1 MARIWRWLGASL
13 IIIIGLI
20 WIVRQPPSLARQA
33 AQARLAGNW
42 QQATRLYQQLNQT
55 QPSVPNQ
62 LTLAELYLTRG
73 EWQTA
78 DYQLIEV
85 FRQPLNPEQHQQAW
99 QFYGWAGL
107 QRGDQAA
114 VQTTIRTL
122 ESNPWSHLLRA
133 ELALRVGDLISA
145 INQLNQA
152 QALPQPWQNWA
163 WLRSAELALPNDPSL
178 AQQVLAQIQPQTT
191 GPHLANPWQW
201 QQRIQRMQQLVPQD
215 PTQRILG
222 VASLWSEQGLW
233 QAADL
238 LLSQIP
244 ASDQMASF
252 AANQRALLHWS
263 AGDSAT
269 ALALIATAQ
278 EQWPNVAT
286 LPRTQA
292 KIAASSQQLD
302 LALVA
307 LQQAVNLE
315 PASSENYLVA
325 ATISLSQGDFNGTV
339 AAYNQAIATGPLSGS
354 LALEAANFYI
364 NTPLRRC
371 SSGLQYARQ
380 ALNTPVD
387 GLARRVVANTALQCS
402 LADEAE
408 HIISPLYQ
416 TSPDDPQLAY
426 LYALARWQQAKPDS
440 QILLKQAANQ
450 AIQTPWLQQIE
461 QYLN

>member
-1 MARIWRWLGASL
+1 M
-13 IIIIGLI
+13 
-20 WIVRQPPSLARQA
+20 
-33 AQARLAGNW
+33 
-42 QQATRLYQQLNQT
+42 
-55 QPSVPNQ
+55 
-62 LTLAELYLTRG
+62 
-73 EWQTA
+73 
-78 DYQLIEV
+78 
-85 FRQPLNPEQHQQAW
+85 
-99 QFYGWAGL
+99 
-107 QRGDQAA
+107 
-114 VQTTIRTL
+114 
-122 ESNPWSHLLRA
+122 
-133 ELALRVGDLISA
+133 
-145 INQLNQA
+145 
-152 QALPQPWQNWA
+152 
-163 WLRSAELALPNDPSL
+163 
-178 AQQVLAQIQPQTT
+178 
-191 GPHLANPWQW
+191 
-201 QQRIQRMQQLVPQD
+201 
-215 PTQRILG
+215 LG

-252 AANQRALLHWS
+252 AANQRALLYWS
-263 AGDSAT
+263 AGDNVT

-302 LALVA
+302 LALAA

-325 ATISLSQGDFNGTV
+325 ATISLSQGDFNGTT

-371 SSGLQYARQ
+371 SSGLEYARQ

-387 GLARRVVANTALQCS
+387 ALARRVVANTALQCS
-402 LADEAE
+402 LAAEAE
-408 HIISPLYQ
+408 HMISPLYQ

-426 LYALARWQQAKPDS
+426 LYAVARWQQAKPDG
-440 QILLKQAANQ
+440 QMLLKQAANQ

>member
-13 IIIIGLI
+13 IIIIGLVWLI
-20 WIVRQPPSLARQA
+20 QQPPSLARQA

-42 QQATRLYQQLNQT
+42 YQATRLYQQLNQT

-62 LTLAELYLTRG
+62 LALTELYLTRG
-73 EWQTA
+73 EWQAA
-78 DYQLIEV
+78 DYQLIDV

-99 QFYGWAGL
+99 QLYGWAGL

-114 VQTTIRTL
+114 VQATIRTF

-145 INQLNQA
+145 TNQLNEV

-163 WLRSAELALPNDPSL
+163 WLRSAELALPNDPKL
-178 AQQVLAQIQPQTT
+178 AQQLLGQIQPQSN
-191 GPHLANPWQW
+191 GPHLANPWQL
-201 QQRIQRMQQLVPQD
+201 QQRIQRMQQLAPQD
-215 PTQRILG
+215 LTQRLLG
-222 VASLWSEQGLW
+222 MASLWSEQGLW

-252 AANQRALLHWS
+252 AANQRALLYWS

-292 KIAASSQQLD
+292 KIAASSQQLE
-302 LALVA
+302 LALAA

-325 ATISLSQGDFNGTV
+325 ATISLSQADFNGAA
-339 AAYNQAIATGPLSGS
+339 AAYDQAIAMGPISGT
-354 LALEAANFYI
+354 LNLEAANFYI

-380 ALNTPVD
+380 ALNSAVND
-387 GLARRVVANTALQCS
+387 LARRVVADTALQCS
-402 LADEAE
+402 LAAEAE
-408 HIISPLYQ
+408 STISSLYQ
-416 TSPDDPQLAY
+416 TNPTDPHLAY
-426 LYALARWQQAKPDS
+426 LYAVARWQQAKPDA
-440 QILLKQAANQ
+440 QVLLEQAADQ